1 MRFASLGSGSKGN
14 ATLVETKNTCL
25 MIDCG
30 FSVKDV
36 TRRLECLGKTP
47 QDLHAILVTHEH
59 SDHWKG
65 VIPLAKRFAIDVFIT
80 PGCLRAVGLDAS
92 SYSGIK
98 VIQSDRC
105 FDIGDIRVQPA
116 TVPHDAREP
125 VQFLFF
131 DDKLKLGILTDLGTV
146 PPYIRNL
153 YSDCDGLIVEANHDI
168 DLLAKGDYPSFLK
181 DRVAGP
187 WGHLNNDQT
196 ASLVADLDQERVQ
209 HIVIAHISQANNDLD
224 RVKNSIESVYS
235 GTGNIY
241 YATQDE
247 GFDWL
252 EIST

>member
-14 ATLVETKNTCL
+14 ATLVETETTCV

-30 FSVKDV
+30 FSIKDV
-36 TRRLECLGKTP
+36 VRRLESLGKSP
-47 QDLHAILVTHEH
+47 QDLNAILVTHEH

-65 VIPLAKRFAIDVFIT
+65 VIPLAQRYSIDVYVT
-80 PGCLRAVGLDAS
+80 PGCLRAVGFDAS
-92 SYSGIK
+92 SYDGINL
-98 VIQSDRC
+98 IESDSC
-105 FDIGDIRVQPA
+105 FDIGDLKVHPA

-131 DDKLKLGILTDLGTV
+131 NANHKLGILTDLGSV
-146 PPYIRNL
+146 PPYISHL
-153 YSDCDGLIVEANHDI
+153 YGDCDGLIVEANHDI
-168 DLLAKGDYPSFLK
+168 DLLAKGDYPNFLK

-224 RVKNSIESVYS
+224 RVRNSIESVYS